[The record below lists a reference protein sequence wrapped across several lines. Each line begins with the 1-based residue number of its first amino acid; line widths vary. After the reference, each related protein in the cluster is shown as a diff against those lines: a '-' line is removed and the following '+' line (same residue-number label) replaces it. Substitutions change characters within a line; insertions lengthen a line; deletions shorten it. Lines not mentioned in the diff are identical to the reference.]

1 MRKRFKPV
9 ELIDAVIALDQVRR
23 KPLPRSRGRWCMIA
37 EVQEQRL

>member
-9 ELIDAVIALDQVRR
+9 ELIDAVIALDQVR